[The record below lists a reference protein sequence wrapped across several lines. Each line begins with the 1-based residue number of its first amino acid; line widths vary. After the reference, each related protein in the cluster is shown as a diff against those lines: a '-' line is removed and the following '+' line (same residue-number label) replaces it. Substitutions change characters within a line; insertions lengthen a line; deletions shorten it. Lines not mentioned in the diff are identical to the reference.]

1 MSRLAGAANARR
13 PRPGPALHGLMAAGM
28 LYAGYFVLRYGGL
41 WTENDT
47 ARFTRD
53 AVRLL
58 SARSVFFPGEYVHGF
73 GYPAWLGVLALV
85 TGLHPVFLNAVVL
98 PFVGMGLLLAC
109 AYLGFA
115 ALLGRPSWAALSA
128 VLLLAVPEVTF
139 TALRG
144 NHEKLNL
151 AVMLLTVHL
160 VIASYRRPGGRAR
173 LAAGFGLILALSL
186 LNAVVNDYFAAVF
199 AMVLSGTAL
208 AVLVVPAGPRAAR
221 GRAALSW
228 AVAAAAAWMA
238 LLAVMLWVY
247 PPARHDLALL
257 SQVLARLRD
266 LAAGRGVR
274 SNPYQTAA
282 DTWASPLVFHL
293 LAVFRILMALGSF
306 AALLVRARALLVAR
320 RAPTLEEVAS
330 GALYGG
336 WALLVV
342 AAIPVDFTGLAAGT
356 NLEVR
361 NFTYFAVFAAPL
373 AGRGLAALLADVGS
387 SRRARWRRRG
397 IGALLAAM
405 ILGSA
410 GKTTLDPLLS
420 NQWLYYTPAERQAL
434 AGFWE
439 RSVRQGLWAGPDAR
453 LSNVAAEWL
462 VSNPHENHI
471 QGFSLTPALRD
482 WLWSPGVGANIAA
495 YGGLPPPYAAQ
506 NRVYDD
512 GGAVIYRTAPKTPF
526 QN

>member
-1 MSRLAGAANARR
+1 
-13 PRPGPALHGLMAAGM
+13 M

-47 ARFTRD
+47 ARFSRD

-85 TGLHPVFLNAVVL
+85 SGLHPVFLNAVVL

-109 AYLGFA
+109 AYLGFQ

-151 AVMLLTVHL
+151 AVMLLTAHL

-208 AVLVVPAGPRAAR
+208 AVLVVPAEPRAAR
-221 GRAALSW
+221 RRAALSW
-228 AVAAAAAWMA
+228 AVGAAAAWMA
-238 LLAVMLWVY
+238 VLAVMLWVY

-293 LAVFRILMALGSF
+293 LAVFRIVMALGSF
-306 AALLVRARALLVAR
+306 AALLVRAHALLVAR

-373 AGRGLAALLADVGS
+373 AGRGLASLLADVGA
-387 SRRARWRRRG
+387 SRRGLWRRRG

-405 ILGSA
+405 IVGSA

-420 NQWLYYTPAERQAL
+420 NQWMYYTPAERQAL
-434 AGFWE
+434 TGFWD
-439 RSVRQGLWAGPDAR
+439 RSVRQELWAGPDAR

-462 VSNPHENHI
+462 VSNPHGNHI

-495 YGGLPPPYAAQ
+495 YGELPPPYAAQ

>member
-228 AVAAAAAWMA
+228 AVAGAAAWMA

-306 AALLVRARALLVAR
+306 AALVVRARALLVAR

-336 WALLVV
+336 W
-342 AAIPVDFTGLAAGT
+342 
-356 NLEVR
+356 
-361 NFTYFAVFAAPL
+361 
-373 AGRGLAALLADVGS
+373 ALLADVGS

-420 NQWLYYTPAERQAL
+420 NQWMYYTPDERQAL

-439 RSVRQGLWAGPDAR
+439 RSVRQELWAGPDAR

-462 VSNPHENHI
+462 VFNPHENHI
-471 QGFSLTPALRD
+471 RGFSLTPALSD

-495 YGGLPPPYAAQ
+495 YGELPPPYAAQ